1 MHTRASFWGT
11 AISTLYYEMPAKEGA
26 HVWLEDHIASHGS
39 CMEWKHRSKEKKN
52 ATEKVSKWE
61 PNEKATKCH
70 RRKTLVA
77 VGRLVWQALIR
88 NVFNMIVWELPQQTL
103 LQAFSLSLMSFCS
116 FFCMHV
122 GTACSRNGTCA
133 RSWQWWLWECNFA
146 YSKMSKS
153 SQDLRKD
160 HRLVYVRLVLLVG
173 DHSLRCFLL
182 LANSWM

>member
-122 GTACSRNGTCA
+122 GTACFQNWNLCKELTMMALGM
-133 RSWQWWLWECNFA
+133 Q
-146 YSKMSKS
+146 
-153 SQDLRKD
+153 LRI
-160 HRLVYVRLVLLVG
+160 
-173 DHSLRCFLL
+173 F
-182 LANSWM
+182 